1 MHHRDLDRATGEGIR
16 QDRDKGAALV
26 AVEHRV
32 DNMAAVSA
40 QHAAVVAHRFAGG
53 ALDQAVDHLR
63 RGFTEDAVLTVLA
76 DSAHHVVTFI
86 SLRHQPRDLLR
97 RVLQVGVKR
106 ND

>member
-1 MHHRDLDRATGEGIR
+1 M
-16 QDRDKGAALV
+16 
-26 AVEHRV
+26 AVEHGV
-32 DNMAAVSA
+32 DDMAAVSA

-97 RVLQVGVKR
+97 RVLQVGVEGNNQIAGYMAEAGHDR
-106 ND
+106 RVLAVVTV